1 MIASMTGFAQVTRPI
16 AGMDLGGTLTFEI
29 KSVNSRF
36 LDISFRFPDE
46 LRALE
51 MPLRELLS
59 KELARGKVE
68 CRAGW
73 SLKAGDTA
81 ETLDND
87 RLQRLRQL
95 ALEVQAVFAENGGE
109 SRGLSTADIL
119 RWPGVVRTAELDWAL
134 LLPEFQKMAVAAVQ
148 ELKQVREREGARLA
162 ELVKTRTAAMRQL
175 VSRAAP
181 LIPAAQQAFADK
193 ARAKL
198 IEVVGSADDERIRQ
212 ELTLYAVRTD
222 VAEELGRLS
231 VHLDEVDRVV
241 STRGQAGKRLDFLMQ
256 ELNREANTLG
266 AKSISSEVSA
276 IAMELKLLIE
286 QIREQVQN
294 IE

>member
-1 MIASMTGFAQVTRPI
+1 MIASMTGFANVTRPI
-16 AGMDLGGTLTFEI
+16 AGMNVGGTLSFEI

-36 LDISFRFPDE
+36 LDLSFRFPDE

-51 MPLRELLS
+51 MPLRELLG

-73 SLKAGDTA
+73 ALKAGA
-81 ETLDND
+81 ANETLDPD
-87 RLQRLRQL
+87 RLQCLQRLTQ
-95 ALEVQAVFAENGGE
+95 EVQAVFPD
-109 SRGLSTADIL
+109 SRCLSIADVL
-119 RWPGVVRTAELDWAL
+119 RWPSVVQSAELDWAA
-134 LLPEFQKMAVAAVQ
+134 LLPEFQAMAFDAVQ
-148 ELKQVREREGARLA
+148 ELKAVRAREGARLA
-162 ELVKTRTAAMRQL
+162 ELVKTRTAAMRDL
-175 VSRAAP
+175 VDRAEP
-181 LIPAAQQAFADK
+181 LIPAAQQAFAEK

-198 IEVVGSADDERIRQ
+198 IEVMGTAEDDRIRQ

-222 VAEELGRLS
+222 VAEELGRLK
-231 VHLDEVDRVV
+231 VHLNEVDRVV

-266 AKSISSEVSA
+266 SKSVSSEISA

>member
-1 MIASMTGFAQVTRPI
+1 MIASMTGFANVTRPI
-16 AGMDLGGTLTFEI
+16 AETGVGGTISFEI

-36 LDISFRFPDE
+36 LDLGFRFPDE

-51 MPLRELLS
+51 MPLRELLG

-73 SLKAGDTA
+73 ALKAADAA
-81 ETLDND
+81 ETLDTD
-87 RLQRLRQL
+87 RLQRLLQL
-95 ALEVQAVFAENGGE
+95 AQEVQGFFAD
-109 SRGLSTADIL
+109 SRSLSTADVL
-119 RWPGVVRTAELDWAL
+119 RWPGVVRTAELNWAT
-134 LLPEFQKMAVAAVQ
+134 LLPEFQAMAVEAVK
-148 ELKQVREREGARLA
+148 ELKVVREREGARLA
-162 ELVKTRTAAMRQL
+162 DLIKTRTTAMREL
-175 VSRAAP
+175 VARAEP
-181 LIPAAQQAFADK
+181 LIPAAQQAFAEK

-198 IEVVGSADDERIRQ
+198 LEVMGSAEDERIRQ

-222 VAEELGRLS
+222 VAEELGRLK

-266 AKSISSEVSA
+266 SKSVSSEVSA

>member
-1 MIASMTGFAQVTRPI
+1 MISSMTGFAAITRPV
-16 AGMDLGGTLTFEI
+16 AGGTLTFEI

-36 LDISFRFPDE
+36 LDLVFRFPDE
-46 LRALE
+46 LRELE
-51 MPLRELLS
+51 MPLRELLA
-59 KELARGKVE
+59 KQLARGKVE

-73 SLKAGDTA
+73 AVSTA
-81 ETLDND
+81 ETNEKLDLN
-87 RLQRLRQL
+87 RLQTLQQL
-95 ALEVQAVFAENGGE
+95 ASDVQSVFKAC
-109 SRGLSTADIL
+109 RGLSTADVL
-119 RWPGVVRTAELDWAL
+119 RWPGVVQTAVLDWAAL
-134 LLPEFQKMAVAAVQ
+134 MPQYQAMAAEAIKG
-148 ELKQVREREGARLA
+148 LKEARAREGERLSSLIQ
-162 ELVKTRTAAMRQL
+162 ERTAAMRAL
-175 VSRAAP
+175 VDKAEP

-198 IEVVGSADDERIRQ
+198 LEVIGSAEDERIRQ

-222 VAEELGRLS
+222 VAEELGRLK

-241 STRGQAGKRLDFLMQ
+241 SSNGPAGKRLDFLMQ

-266 AKSISSEVSA
+266 SKSVSAEVSA

>member
-1 MIASMTGFAQVTRPI
+1 MISSMTGFAAITRPT
-16 AGMDLGGTLTFEI
+16 AGGTLTFEI

-36 LDISFRFPDE
+36 LDLAFRFPDE
-46 LRALE
+46 LRELE
-51 MPLRELLS
+51 MPLRELLA
-59 KELARGKVE
+59 KQLVRGKVE

-73 SLKAGDTA
+73 AVNTA
-81 ETLDND
+81 EMNEKLDLN
-87 RLQRLRQL
+87 RLQTLQQL
-95 ALEVQAVFAENGGE
+95 ASDVQSVFKEC
-109 SRGLSTADIL
+109 RGLSTADVL
-119 RWPGVVRTAELDWAL
+119 RWPGVVQTAALDWAVL
-134 LLPEFQKMAVAAVQ
+134 MPQYQHMAAEAIQ
-148 ELKQVREREGARLA
+148 GLKEARAREGERLA
-162 ELVKTRTAAMRQL
+162 GLIQERTAAMRHL
-175 VSRAAP
+175 VSQATP

-193 ARAKL
+193 ARTKL
-198 IEVVGSADDERIRQ
+198 VEVMGAAEDERIRQ

-222 VAEELGRLS
+222 VAEELGRLK

-241 STRGQAGKRLDFLMQ
+241 SAQGQAGKRLDFLMQ

-266 AKSISSEVSA
+266 SKSVSSDVSA

>member
-1 MIASMTGFAQVTRPI
+1 MIASMTGFAAITRPI
-16 AGMDLGGTLTFEI
+16 AGGTLTFEI

-36 LDISFRFPDE
+36 LDLVFRFPDE
-46 LRALE
+46 LRELE
-51 MPLRELLS
+51 MPLRELLAKQLS
-59 KELARGKVE
+59 RGKVE

-73 SLKAGDTA
+73 SINTA
-81 ETLDND
+81 ETNETLDAN
-87 RLQRLRQL
+87 RLQALQRL
-95 ALEVQAVFAENGGE
+95 AHEVQSVFTE
-109 SRGLSTADIL
+109 SRGLSTADVL
-119 RWPGVVRTAELDWAL
+119 RWPGVVQTAALDWAA
-134 LLPEFQKMAVAAVQ
+134 LLPQYQSMAVEAI
-148 ELKQVREREGARLA
+148 EGLKEARLREGGRLA
-162 ELVKTRTAAMRQL
+162 SLIQERTAAMRVL
-175 VSRAAP
+175 VAKAEP

-198 IEVVGSADDERIRQ
+198 IEVIGSADDERIRQ

-222 VAEELGRLS
+222 VAEELGRLK

-241 STRGQAGKRLDFLMQ
+241 SANGQAGKRLDFLMQ

-266 AKSISSEVSA
+266 SKSVSAEVSG

>member
-1 MIASMTGFAQVTRPI
+1 MIASMTGFANVTRPI
-16 AGMDLGGTLTFEI
+16 AGEAVGGTLSFEI

-36 LDISFRFPDE
+36 LDLSFRFPDE

-51 MPLRELLS
+51 MPLRELLG

-73 SLKAGDTA
+73 ALKAGDTA
-81 ETLDND
+81 ETLDTE
-87 RLQRLRQL
+87 RLQRLQQL
-95 ALEVQAVFAENGGE
+95 ALDVEAVFPD

-119 RWPGVVRTAELDWAL
+119 RWPGVVRSAELDWAA
-134 LLPEFQKMAVAAVQ
+134 LLPDFQAMAVEAVR
-148 ELKQVREREGARLA
+148 ELKVVREREGARLA

-175 VSRAAP
+175 VARAEP

-193 ARAKL
+193 ARTKL
-198 IEVVGSADDERIRQ
+198 IDVMGSAEDERIRQ

-222 VAEELGRLS
+222 VAEELGRLK

-241 STRGQAGKRLDFLMQ
+241 STTGPAGKRLDFLMQ

-266 AKSISSEVSA
+266 SKSVSTEVSA

>member
-1 MIASMTGFAQVTRPI
+1 MIASMTGFANVTRPI
-16 AGMDLGGTLTFEI
+16 AGAEVGGTLSFEI

-36 LDISFRFPDE
+36 LDLSFRFPDE

-51 MPLRELLS
+51 MPLRELLG

-73 SLKAGDTA
+73 ALKAGAAT
-81 ETLDND
+81 ETLDTD
-87 RLQRLRQL
+87 RLQRLEQL
-95 ALEVQAVFAENGGE
+95 ALEVGTVFPD
-109 SRGLSTADIL
+109 SRGLGTADIL
-119 RWPGVVRTAELDWAL
+119 RWPGVVRSAELDWAA
-134 LLPEFQKMAVAAVQ
+134 LLPEFQAMAGEAVK
-148 ELKQVREREGARLA
+148 ELKTVRDREGVRLA
-162 ELVKTRTAAMRQL
+162 ELVKTRTAAMREL
-175 VSRAAP
+175 VARAEP
-181 LIPAAQQAFADK
+181 LIPAAQQAFAEK
-193 ARAKL
+193 ARSKL
-198 IEVVGSADDERIRQ
+198 IDVMGSADDERIRQ
-212 ELTLYAVRTD
+212 ELILYAVRTD
-222 VAEELGRLS
+222 VAEELGRLK
-231 VHLDEVDRVV
+231 VHLEEVDRVV

-266 AKSISSEVSA
+266 SKSVSTDVSA

>member
-1 MIASMTGFAQVTRPI
+1 MISSMTGFAAITRPT
-16 AGMDLGGTLTFEI
+16 LGGTLTFEI

-36 LDISFRFPDE
+36 LDLVFRFPDE

-51 MPLRELLS
+51 MPLRELLA
-59 KELARGKVE
+59 KELSRGKVE

-73 SLKAGDTA
+73 AIDTA
-81 ETLDND
+81 EINEKLDLNRVQTL
-87 RLQRLRQL
+87 QQL
-95 ALEVQAVFAENGGE
+95 ASDVQSVFKD
-109 SRGLSTADIL
+109 SRGLSTADVL
-119 RWPGVVRTAELDWAL
+119 RWPGVVQTSVLDWAGL
-134 LLPEFQKMAVAAVQ
+134 MPQYQSMATEAIKG
-148 ELKQVREREGARLA
+148 LREARAREGERLA
-162 ELVKTRTAAMRQL
+162 ALIKERTAAMREL
-175 VSRAAP
+175 VAKAEP

-198 IEVVGSADDERIRQ
+198 IEVMGSAEDERIRQ

-222 VAEELGRLS
+222 VAEELGRLK

-241 STRGQAGKRLDFLMQ
+241 SAQGQAGKRLDFLMQ

-266 AKSISSEVSA
+266 SKSVSSEVST

>member
-1 MIASMTGFAQVTRPI
+1 MIASMTGFAAVTRPM
-16 AGMDLGGTLTFEI
+16 ASGTLTFDI

-36 LDISFRFPDE
+36 LDLVFRFPEE
-46 LRALE
+46 LRELE

-59 KELARGKVE
+59 KQLGRGKVE

-73 SLKAGDTA
+73 SITAGDTT
-81 ETLDND
+81 ETLDPD
-87 RLQRLRQL
+87 RMRTLLRLVQ
-95 ALEVQAVFAENGGE
+95 EVQSVFSD

-119 RWPGVVRTAELDWAL
+119 RWPGVVQTVALDWEH
-134 LLPEFQKMAVAAVQ
+134 LLPEYQAMAAEAVSG
-148 ELKQVREREGARLA
+148 LKESRQREGIRLAGLIRER
-162 ELVKTRTAAMRQL
+162 TTAMRAL
-175 VSRAAP
+175 VARAEP
-181 LIPAAQQAFADK
+181 LIPAAQQAFAEK

-198 IEVVGSADDERIRQ
+198 LEVMGSAEDERIRQ
-212 ELTLYAVRTD
+212 ELILFAVRTD
-222 VAEELGRLS
+222 VAEELGRLK
-231 VHLDEVDRVV
+231 VHLDEVERVV
-241 STRGQAGKRLDFLMQ
+241 ATAGQAGKRLDFLMQ

-266 AKSISSEVSA
+266 SKSVCSEVSA

>member
-1 MIASMTGFAQVTRPI
+1 MIASMTGFANVTRPI
-16 AGMDLGGTLTFEI
+16 SGESVGGTLSFEI

-36 LDISFRFPDE
+36 LDLSFRFPDE

-51 MPLRELLS
+51 MPLRELLG

-73 SLKAGDTA
+73 ALKAGNA
-81 ETLDND
+81 NETLDVERMQ
-87 RLQRLRQL
+87 RLQEL
-95 ALEVQAVFAENGGE
+95 AQEVQTVFTT
-109 SRGLSTADIL
+109 SRGLSASDVL
-119 RWPGVVRTAELDWAL
+119 RWPGVVRTAELDWAA
-134 LLPEFQKMAVAAVQ
+134 LLPDFQEMAAQAIQ
-148 ELKQVREREGARLA
+148 ELKVVRNREGARLA
-162 ELVKTRTAAMRQL
+162 QLVKARTAAMREL
-175 VSRAAP
+175 VNHAEP
-181 LIPAAQQAFADK
+181 LIPAAQQAFAEK
-193 ARAKL
+193 ARNKL
-198 IEVVGSADDERIRQ
+198 IEVMGSAEDERIRQ

-222 VAEELGRLS
+222 VAEELGRLK

-241 STRGQAGKRLDFLMQ
+241 TSGGQAGKRLDFLMQ

-266 AKSISSEVSA
+266 SKSVSSKVSA

>member
-1 MIASMTGFAQVTRPI
+1 MIASMTGFANVTRPI
-16 AGMDLGGTLTFEI
+16 AGGNVGGTISFEI

-36 LDISFRFPDE
+36 LDLSFRFPDE
-46 LRALE
+46 LRTLE
-51 MPLRELLS
+51 MPLRELLG
-59 KELARGKVE
+59 KELTRGKVE

-73 SLKAGDTA
+73 ALKASDAA
-81 ETLDND
+81 ETLDTD
-87 RLQRLRQL
+87 RLQRLLKL
-95 ALEVQAVFAENGGE
+95 AQEVQDFSADSGSLN
-109 SRGLSTADIL
+109 TADIL
-119 RWPGVVRTAELDWAL
+119 RWPGVVQSAELDWTA
-134 LLPEFQKMAVAAVQ
+134 LLPEFHIMAAEAIK
-148 ELKQVREREGARLA
+148 ELKIVRDREGARLA
-162 ELVKTRTAAMRQL
+162 ELIKTRTAAMRTL
-175 VSRAAP
+175 VGHAEP
-181 LIPAAQQAFADK
+181 LIPTAQRAFADK

-198 IEVVGSADDERIRQ
+198 IEVMGSAEDERIRQ

-222 VAEELGRLS
+222 VAEELGRLK

-266 AKSISSEVSA
+266 SKSVSTEISG
-276 IAMELKLLIE
+276 IAMELKLLVE

>member
-1 MIASMTGFAQVTRPI
+1 MIASMTGFANVTRPI
-16 AGMDLGGTLTFEI
+16 SETDVGGTISFEI

-36 LDISFRFPDE
+36 LDLSFRFPDE

-51 MPLRELLS
+51 MPLRELLG

-73 SLKAGDTA
+73 ALKAADAA
-81 ETLDND
+81 ETLDTD
-87 RLQRLRQL
+87 RLQRLLQL
-95 ALEVQAVFAENGGE
+95 AQEVQGFFAD
-109 SRGLSTADIL
+109 SRSLSTADVL
-119 RWPGVVRTAELDWAL
+119 RWPGVVRTAELNWAT
-134 LLPEFQKMAVAAVQ
+134 LLPEFQAMAVEAVK
-148 ELKQVREREGARLA
+148 ELKVVREREGARLA
-162 ELVKTRTAAMRQL
+162 DLIKTRTTAMREL
-175 VSRAAP
+175 VARAEP
-181 LIPAAQQAFADK
+181 LIPAAQQAFAEK

-198 IEVVGSADDERIRQ
+198 LEVMGSAEDERIRQ

-222 VAEELGRLS
+222 VAEELGRLK

-266 AKSISSEVSA
+266 SKSVSSEVSA

>member
-1 MIASMTGFAQVTRPI
+1 MIASMTGFANVTHPI
-16 AGMDLGGTLTFEI
+16 AGAGVGGTLTFEI

-36 LDISFRFPDE
+36 LDLSFRFPDE

-51 MPLRELLS
+51 MPLRELLG

-73 SLKAGDTA
+73 SLKAGSA
-81 ETLDND
+81 KETLDPD
-87 RLQRLRQL
+87 RLLRLEQL
-95 ALEVQAVFAENGGE
+95 AQEVQGFFAE

-119 RWPGVVRTAELDWAL
+119 RWPGVVQSVELDWAS
-134 LLPEFQKMAVAAVQ
+134 LLPEYQAMAAEAVTG
-148 ELKQVREREGARLA
+148 LKEARLREGVHLAGLIRER
-162 ELVKTRTAAMRQL
+162 TMAMRDL
-175 VSRAAP
+175 VARAEP
-181 LIPAAQQAFADK
+181 LIPAAQQAFAEK

-198 IEVVGSADDERIRQ
+198 IEVMGSAEDERIRQ
-212 ELTLYAVRTD
+212 ELTMYAVRTD
-222 VAEELGRLS
+222 VAEELGRLK

-241 STRGQAGKRLDFLMQ
+241 STAGQAGKRLDFLMQ

-266 AKSISSEVSA
+266 SKSVSSEVSA

>member
-1 MIASMTGFAQVTRPI
+1 MIASMTGFAAITRPI
-16 AGMDLGGTLTFEI
+16 AGGTLTFEI

-36 LDISFRFPDE
+36 LDLVFRFPDE
-46 LRALE
+46 LRELE
-51 MPLRELLS
+51 MPLRELLAKQLS
-59 KELARGKVE
+59 RGKVE

-73 SLKAGDTA
+73 SINTA
-81 ETLDND
+81 ETNEKLDVN
-87 RLQRLRQL
+87 RLQALQRLAQ
-95 ALEVQAVFAENGGE
+95 EVQSVFTE
-109 SRGLSTADIL
+109 SRGLSTADVL
-119 RWPGVVRTAELDWAL
+119 RWPGVVQTAALDWAA
-134 LLPEFQKMAVAAVQ
+134 LLPQYQTMAAEAIQ
-148 ELKQVREREGARLA
+148 GLKEARTREGGRLA
-162 ELVKTRTAAMRQL
+162 SLIQERTAAMRVL
-175 VSRAAP
+175 VAKAEP

-198 IEVVGSADDERIRQ
+198 IEVIGSAEDERIRQ

-222 VAEELGRLS
+222 VAEELGRLK
-231 VHLDEVDRVV
+231 VHLDEVGRVV
-241 STRGQAGKRLDFLMQ
+241 LSSGQAGKRLDFLMQ

-266 AKSISSEVSA
+266 SKSVSAEVSG

>member
-1 MIASMTGFAQVTRPI
+1 MIASMTGFAAITRPI
-16 AGMDLGGTLTFEI
+16 AGGTLTFEI

-36 LDISFRFPDE
+36 LDLVFRFPDE
-46 LRALE
+46 LRELE
-51 MPLRELLS
+51 MPLRELLAKQLS
-59 KELARGKVE
+59 RGKVE

-73 SLKAGDTA
+73 SINTA
-81 ETLDND
+81 EINETLDAN
-87 RLQRLRQL
+87 RLQALQRLSQ
-95 ALEVQAVFAENGGE
+95 EVQSVFKE
-109 SRGLSTADIL
+109 SRGLSTADVL
-119 RWPGVVRTAELDWAL
+119 RWPGVVQTAALDWAA
-134 LLPEFQKMAVAAVQ
+134 LLPQYQTMAGEAI
-148 ELKQVREREGARLA
+148 EGLKEARTREGSRLA
-162 ELVKTRTAAMRQL
+162 ALIQERTAAMRVL
-175 VSRAAP
+175 VAKAEP

-198 IEVVGSADDERIRQ
+198 IEVIGSAEDERIRQ

-222 VAEELGRLS
+222 VAEELGRLK
-231 VHLDEVDRVV
+231 VHLEEVDRVV
-241 STRGQAGKRLDFLMQ
+241 LANGQAGKRLDFLMQ

-266 AKSISSEVSA
+266 SKSVSAEVSG

>member
-1 MIASMTGFAQVTRPI
+1 MIASMTGFANVTRPI
-16 AGMDLGGTLTFEI
+16 SETGVGGTISFEI

-36 LDISFRFPDE
+36 LDLSFRFPDE

-51 MPLRELLS
+51 MPLRELLG

-73 SLKAGDTA
+73 ALKAGDAA
-81 ETLDND
+81 ETLDAD
-87 RLQRLRQL
+87 CLQRLLQL
-95 ALEVQAVFAENGGE
+95 AQEVQGFFAD
-109 SRGLSTADIL
+109 SRSLSTADVL
-119 RWPGVVRTAELDWAL
+119 RWPGVVRTAELNWAT
-134 LLPEFQKMAVAAVQ
+134 LLPEFQAMAVEAVK
-148 ELKQVREREGARLA
+148 ELKVVREREGARLA
-162 ELVKTRTAAMRQL
+162 DLIKTRTTAMRAL
-175 VSRAAP
+175 VARAEP
-181 LIPAAQQAFADK
+181 LIPAAQQAFAEK

-198 IEVVGSADDERIRQ
+198 LEVMGSAEDERIRQ

-222 VAEELGRLS
+222 VAEELGRLK

-266 AKSISSEVSA
+266 SKSVSSEVSA

>member
-1 MIASMTGFAQVTRPI
+1 MIASMTGFAAITRPI
-16 AGMDLGGTLTFEI
+16 AGGTLTFEI

-36 LDISFRFPDE
+36 LDLVFRFPDE
-46 LRALE
+46 LRELE
-51 MPLRELLS
+51 MPLRELLAKQLS
-59 KELARGKVE
+59 RGKVE

-73 SLKAGDTA
+73 SINTA
-81 ETLDND
+81 EINETLDAD
-87 RLQRLRQL
+87 RLYTLQRLTAQ
-95 ALEVQAVFAENGGE
+95 VQAVFKE
-109 SRGLSTADIL
+109 SRGLSTADVL
-119 RWPGVVRTAELDWAL
+119 RWPGVVQTAAL
-134 LLPEFQKMAVAAVQ
+134 EWSTLIPQYQSMAAEAIQ
-148 ELKQVREREGARLA
+148 GLKEARLREGGRLA
-162 ELVKTRTAAMRQL
+162 SLIQERTAAMRVL
-175 VSRAAP
+175 VAKAEP

-193 ARAKL
+193 AHAKL
-198 IEVVGSADDERIRQ
+198 IEVIGSADDERIRQ

-222 VAEELGRLS
+222 VAEELGRLK

-241 STRGQAGKRLDFLMQ
+241 SANGQAGKRLDFLMQ

-266 AKSISSEVSA
+266 SKSVSAEVSG

>member
-1 MIASMTGFAQVTRPI
+1 MIASMTGFANVTRPI
-16 AGMDLGGTLTFEI
+16 SETGVGGTISFEI

-36 LDISFRFPDE
+36 LDLSFRFPDE

-51 MPLRELLS
+51 MPLRELLG

-73 SLKAGDTA
+73 ALKAGDAA
-81 ETLDND
+81 ETLDAD
-87 RLQRLRQL
+87 CLQRLLQL
-95 ALEVQAVFAENGGE
+95 AQEVQGFFAD
-109 SRGLSTADIL
+109 SRSLSTADVL
-119 RWPGVVRTAELDWAL
+119 RWPGVVRTAELNWAT
-134 LLPEFQKMAVAAVQ
+134 LLPEFQAMAVEAVK
-148 ELKQVREREGARLA
+148 ELKVVREREGARLA
-162 ELVKTRTAAMRQL
+162 DLIKTRTTAMREL
-175 VSRAAP
+175 VARAEP
-181 LIPAAQQAFADK
+181 LIPAAQQAFAEK

-198 IEVVGSADDERIRQ
+198 LEVMGSAEDERIRQ

-222 VAEELGRLS
+222 VAEELGRLK

-266 AKSISSEVSA
+266 SKSVSSEVSA

>member
-1 MIASMTGFAQVTRPI
+1 MISSMTGFAAITRPTV
-16 AGMDLGGTLTFEI
+16 GGTLTFEI

-36 LDISFRFPDE
+36 LDLAFRFPDE
-46 LRALE
+46 LRELE
-51 MPLRELLS
+51 MPLRELLA
-59 KELARGKVE
+59 KQLARGKVE

-73 SLKAGDTA
+73 SINTA
-81 ETLDND
+81 EINETLDAN
-87 RLQRLRQL
+87 RLQALHRL
-95 ALEVQAVFAENGGE
+95 AEEVTSVFKDT
-109 SRGLSTADIL
+109 RGLSTADVL
-119 RWPGVVRTAELDWAL
+119 RWPGVVQTAALDWAAL
-134 LLPEFQKMAVAAVQ
+134 MPQYQAMAAEAIKG
-148 ELKQVREREGARLA
+148 LKEARAREGERLA
-162 ELVKTRTAAMRQL
+162 DLIQERTAAMRAL
-175 VSRAAP
+175 VAKAEP

-198 IEVVGSADDERIRQ
+198 IEVMGAAEDERIRQ

-222 VAEELGRLS
+222 VAEELGRLK

-241 STRGQAGKRLDFLMQ
+241 SAQGQAGKRLDFLMQ

-266 AKSISSEVSA
+266 SKSVSTEVSA

>member
-1 MIASMTGFAQVTRPI
+1 MIASMTGFANITRPI
-16 AGMDLGGTLTFEI
+16 AGAAVGGTLSFEI

-36 LDISFRFPDE
+36 LDLSFRFPDE

-51 MPLRELLS
+51 MPLRELLG
-59 KELARGKVE
+59 KALARGKVE

-73 SLKAGDTA
+73 ALKAGDA
-81 ETLDND
+81 SETLDPD
-87 RLQRLRQL
+87 RLVRLQQL
-95 ALEVQAVFAENGGE
+95 AQEVQGFFGD
-109 SRGLSTADIL
+109 SRGLSTADVL
-119 RWPGVVRTAELDWAL
+119 RWPGVVRAAELDWSAL
-134 LLPEFQKMAVAAVQ
+134 LSEFQEMASEAVDQ
-148 ELKQVREREGARLA
+148 LKQVRDREGARLA
-162 ELVKTRTAAMRQL
+162 ELVQARTTAMRAL
-175 VSRAAP
+175 VARAEP
-181 LIPAAQQAFADK
+181 LIPLAQQAFADK

-198 IEVVGSADDERIRQ
+198 VEVMGSAEDGRIRQ

-222 VAEELGRLS
+222 VAEELGRLK

-241 STRGQAGKRLDFLMQ
+241 MAPGPAGKRLDFLMQ

-266 AKSISSEVSA
+266 SKSVSSEVSA

>member
-1 MIASMTGFAQVTRPI
+1 MIASMTGFANVTHPI
-16 AGMDLGGTLTFEI
+16 AGAGVGGTLTFEI

-36 LDISFRFPDE
+36 LDLSFRFPDE

-51 MPLRELLS
+51 MPLRELLG

-73 SLKAGDTA
+73 SLKAGSA
-81 ETLDND
+81 KETLDPD
-87 RLQRLRQL
+87 RLLRLEQL
-95 ALEVQAVFAENGGE
+95 AQEVQGFFAE

-119 RWPGVVRTAELDWAL
+119 RWPGVVQSVELDWAS
-134 LLPEFQKMAVAAVQ
+134 LLPEYQAMAAEAVTG
-148 ELKQVREREGARLA
+148 LKEARLREGVHLAGLIRER
-162 ELVKTRTAAMRQL
+162 TMAMRDL
-175 VSRAAP
+175 VARAEP
-181 LIPAAQQAFADK
+181 LIPAAQQAFAEK

-198 IEVVGSADDERIRQ
+198 IEVMGSAEDERIRQ

-222 VAEELGRLS
+222 VAEELGRLK

-241 STRGQAGKRLDFLMQ
+241 STAGQAGKRLDFLMQ

-266 AKSISSEVSA
+266 SKSVSSEVSA

>member
-1 MIASMTGFAQVTRPI
+1 MIASMTGFANVTRPI
-16 AGMDLGGTLTFEI
+16 ASGSAGGTLSFEI

-36 LDISFRFPDE
+36 LDLSFRFPDE

-51 MPLRELLS
+51 MPLRELLG

-73 SLKAGDTA
+73 ALKVGDVNESLDL
-81 ETLDND
+81 E
-87 RLQRLRQL
+87 RMQRLYAL
-95 ALEVQAVFAENGGE
+95 AQEAQSMFAD
-109 SRGLSTADIL
+109 SRGLSTADVL
-119 RWPGVVRTAELDWAL
+119 RWPGVVRTAELDWAAL
-134 LLPEFQKMAVAAVQ
+134 LTEFQAMAAEAVR
-148 ELKQVREREGARLA
+148 ELKVVRTREGARLA
-162 ELVKTRTAAMRQL
+162 ELVKARTTAMRGL
-175 VSRAAP
+175 VARAEP

-198 IEVVGSADDERIRQ
+198 IEVMGSAEDERIRQ

-222 VAEELGRLS
+222 VAEELGRLK

-241 STRGQAGKRLDFLMQ
+241 ATAGQAGKRLDFLMQ

-266 AKSISSEVSA
+266 SKSVSSEVSA

>member
-1 MIASMTGFAQVTRPI
+1 MIASMTGFANVTRPI
-16 AGMDLGGTLTFEI
+16 AGMGVGGTLSFEI

-36 LDISFRFPDE
+36 LDLSFRFPDE

-51 MPLRELLS
+51 MPLRELLG

-73 SLKAGDTA
+73 ALKTGDAT
-81 ETLDND
+81 ETLDPE
-87 RLQRLRQL
+87 RLQRLQQL
-95 ALEVQAVFAENGGE
+95 AQEVRGFFAD
-109 SRGLSTADIL
+109 SRGLSTVDVL
-119 RWPGVVRTAELDWAL
+119 RWPGVVRSAELDWAA
-134 LLPEFQKMAVAAVQ
+134 LLPEFQLMAADAVQ
-148 ELKQVREREGARLA
+148 ELKTVRLREGTRLA
-162 ELVKTRTAAMRQL
+162 ELVRTRTAAMREL
-175 VSRAAP
+175 VARAEP

-198 IEVVGSADDERIRQ
+198 IEVVGSAEDERIRQ

-222 VAEELGRLS
+222 VAEELGRLK

-241 STRGQAGKRLDFLMQ
+241 SARGQAGKRLDFLMQ

-266 AKSISSEVSA
+266 SKSVSSEVSA

-294 IE
+294 VE